1 MITLWHENNGKLAIQ
16 MFLAMKK
23 NIAKVLGFNLQI
35 CCMPFIAA
43 SMGSDERS
51 LDCAIMTFKWKKTFT
66 NKDKSHGIQEL
77 QQEQD
82 HLIKN
87 SMLLF
92 ENFLESE
99 LHSKLIINQMEK

>member
-1 MITLWHENNGKLAIQ
+1 

-23 NIAKVLGFNLQI
+23 NMAKVLGFHLKI
-35 CCMPFIAA
+35 CCMPFIATT
-43 SMGSDERS
+43 MGKNEGS

-66 NKDKSHGIQEL
+66 NKEKSHGIQEL

-99 LHSKLIINQMEK
+99 LHSKFIIKQMEK